1 LPAGRPSSLGLPEVE
16 GERES
21 KMVEMSREMEA
32 LQVEEIG

>member
-1 LPAGRPSSLGLPEVE
+1 VE

-32 LQVEEIG
+32 LQVEEAMEIRAMS